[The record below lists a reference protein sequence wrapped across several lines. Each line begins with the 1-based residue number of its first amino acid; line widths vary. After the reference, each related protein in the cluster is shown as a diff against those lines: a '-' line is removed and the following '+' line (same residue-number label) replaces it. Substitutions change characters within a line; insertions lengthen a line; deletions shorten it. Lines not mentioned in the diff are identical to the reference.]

1 MVYGVYIN
9 MTSAIR
15 MAVLGRAQDGGV
27 PHIGCHRR
35 CCKQARLEGRV
46 ELPACLGIW
55 DSQTGA
61 RILLEATPAI
71 STQIAML
78 NEIVSVESDR
88 PNVVDGICITHAHL
102 GHYTGLMYL
111 GREAAGSRALPVY
124 VTKEMAAFLESNA
137 PWSSLIEDSFITTNI
152 IKQGQPFSPVDQLN
166 IEAIAV
172 PHRDES
178 SDTVAFKV
186 RGPDRTCLFCPD
198 IDAWPVDIDFTRQLF
213 DDVDIAY
220 VDGTFFD
227 GSELPG
233 RDLSLIPHP
242 LMVQTMDRL
251 GDLAISKPGMIRFIH
266 LNHSNPALHDPVTVR
281 EIEARGFSVAY
292 PGENQ
297 LL

>member
-1 MVYGVYIN
+1 

-35 CCKQARLEGRV
+35 CCKQARLENHV

-55 DSQTGA
+55 NRVTGA
-61 RILLEATPAI
+61 RVLIEATPAI
-71 STQIAML
+71 TTQVALLNGIA
-78 NEIVSVESDR
+78 NVPSDQSNIVDA
-88 PNVVDGICITHAHL
+88 ICVTHAHL

-111 GREAAGSRALPVY
+111 GREAIGSSQLPVY
-124 VTKEMAAFLESNA
+124 VTQTMAQFLADNE
-137 PWSSLIEDSFITTNI
+137 PWAQLIAGSFITPRI
-152 IKQGQPFSPVDQLN
+152 IEPEKSFSPIDQVN
-166 IEAIAV
+166 IEAIVV

-178 SDTVAFKV
+178 SDTVAFKIS
-186 RGPDRTCLFCPD
+186 GPDRTCLFCPD
-198 IDAWPVDIDFTRQLF
+198 IDSWPVDSRLMHLLF

-227 GSELPG
+227 DKELPG
-233 RDLSLIPHP
+233 RNLDLIPHP
-242 LMVQTMDRL
+242 RMIQTMDQL
-251 GDLAISKPGMIRFIH
+251 KHIAISKPGMIRFIH
-266 LNHSNPALHDPVTVR
+266 LNHTNPALHDPVTVR